1 MRPHPLEYN
10 LILLQLINEQPVR
23 FNVTFSAT
31 RIISDK
37 LMVAMERIEP
47 LTLNQRQGNDLEL
60 V

>member
-1 MRPHPLEYN
+1 MRPHPFEYN

-37 LMVAMERIEP
+37 LMVALERVEP
-47 LTLNQRQGNDLEL
+47 LTLNQRKGNDLEL